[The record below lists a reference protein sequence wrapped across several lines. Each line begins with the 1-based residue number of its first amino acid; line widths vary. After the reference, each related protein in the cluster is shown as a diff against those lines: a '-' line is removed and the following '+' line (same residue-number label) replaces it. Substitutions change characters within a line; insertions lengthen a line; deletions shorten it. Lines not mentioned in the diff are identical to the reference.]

1 MGSPSECAAPA
12 TRCHS
17 PSRCVLCLGPS
28 KALWSSLLSPPAP
41 LGRPG
46 SGNGSGTGIGNGSG
60 SGSGSG
66 GGGSGALR
74 CERTHSP
81 AVSCGVVVC
90 GSLAGGAGA
99 YSCPLSRGVLLMR
112 LCVCGVLALCV
123 FCVLQCV
130 HVCVM
135 CVMCGR

>member
-1 MGSPSECAAPA
+1 MCSARYALSLSISVCSVFGAFKGFVVFPSFPTC
-12 TRCHS
+12 
-17 PSRCVLCLGPS
+17 
-28 KALWSSLLSPPAP
+28 
-41 LGRPG
+41 
-46 SGNGSGTGIGNGSG
+46 GNGSGTGIGNGSC

-66 GGGSGALR
+66 GGGSGALC

-81 AVSCGVVVC
+81 AVSCGVVAC

-99 YSCPLSRGVLLMR
+99 YSGPLSRGVLLVR

-130 HVCVM
+130 RVCVM